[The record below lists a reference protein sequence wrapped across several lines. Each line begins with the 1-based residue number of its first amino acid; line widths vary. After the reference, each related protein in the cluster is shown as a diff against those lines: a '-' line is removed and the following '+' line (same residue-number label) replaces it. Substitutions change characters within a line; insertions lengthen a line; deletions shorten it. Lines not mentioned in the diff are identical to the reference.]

1 VIDSNG
7 NLKNADAMMEEVADK
22 FAGMEDGAGKS
33 ALAMMIFGK
42 AGAGMIPM
50 LNGGAEG
57 LRKARAEAKALG
69 LTLTEDTG
77 KAAEQFNDNL
87 TRMAY
92 VGRGLGKAVMEEVLP
107 SLTSFSDELFNTAKE
122 TNALKTAA
130 EAAGFMLRTFLTGIV
145 AVGAG
150 VQVAGDSIAKLARA
164 FQLLAMDPAEAMVSP
179 YAAMVTAIQRGGPEV
194 VKLLTEDSADM
205 ASVIE
210 NAVNMINGIWDT
222 AGAKAKQSAADA
234 EEASGRHARATA
246 PIIAN
251 EKAIAEARKAQEAAT
266 KAAAKAEQEFQDLM
280 AKQAMKRIQMQD
292 EAEKKAT
299 EEAEQ
304 KRAKMITDIE
314 ALKESLLSE
323 EEAQREAH
331 TRKLALLIEAN
342 ENYLITDGEM
352 MAIREEMER
361 QHQEKLAQ
369 IKKRSMTDLE
379 KFNKKS
385 WQEQTQT
392 ILSEFTALTAGAA
405 QQSRTLFNINKAA
418 GIATAIMNAYIG
430 ISRTL
435 GAYPF
440 PWNIAMAAAHGVAA
454 FAQVQS
460 IRSQQFNGGGAGS
473 APSLA
478 GSTAAAPVTPVTSG
492 APAVLGN
499 QSQQRAPMQVI
510 VNVQGRSITRDQ
522 LEEIFDGLNE
532 LNEDGMPVRFTMAA
546 QS

>member
-1 VIDSNG
+1 
-7 NLKNADAMMEEVADK
+7 
-22 FAGMEDGAGKS
+22 
-33 ALAMMIFGK
+33 
-42 AGAGMIPM
+42 
-50 LNGGAEG
+50 
-57 LRKARAEAKALG
+57 
-69 LTLTEDTG
+69 
-77 KAAEQFNDNL
+77 
-87 TRMAY
+87 
-92 VGRGLGKAVMEEVLP
+92 
-107 SLTSFSDELFNTAKE
+107 
-122 TNALKTAA
+122 
-130 EAAGFMLRTFLTGIV
+130 
-145 AVGAG
+145 
-150 VQVAGDSIAKLARA
+150 
-164 FQLLAMDPAEAMVSP
+164 
-179 YAAMVTAIQRGGPEV
+179 
-194 VKLLTEDSADM
+194 
-205 ASVIE
+205 
-210 NAVNMINGIWDT
+210 
-222 AGAKAKQSAADA
+222 
-234 EEASGRHARATA
+234 
-246 PIIAN
+246 
-251 EKAIAEARKAQEAAT
+251 
-266 KAAAKAEQEFQDLM
+266 
-280 AKQAMKRIQMQD
+280 
-292 EAEKKAT
+292 
-299 EEAEQ
+299 
-304 KRAKMITDIE
+304 
-314 ALKESLLSE
+314 
-323 EEAQREAH
+323 
-331 TRKLALLIEAN
+331 
-342 ENYLITDGEM
+342 
-352 MAIREEMER
+352 
-361 QHQEKLAQ
+361 
-369 IKKRSMTDLE
+369 MTDLE